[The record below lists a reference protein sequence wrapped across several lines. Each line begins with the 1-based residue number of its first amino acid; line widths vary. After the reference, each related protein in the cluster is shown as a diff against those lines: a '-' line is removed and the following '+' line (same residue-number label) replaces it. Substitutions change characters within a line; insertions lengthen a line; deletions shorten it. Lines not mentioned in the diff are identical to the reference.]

1 MGILQHPWN
10 HQIWAVCGRLA
21 DWPLAAGSHLLQARQ
36 TCVQFGSFVVLPVEA
51 VAYVWWFARPPSVA
65 LQRGVRAMWS
75 TAALWVPEGAG
86 CLPPHALDRPV
97 RPLSCPAPC
106 ALLEPPQCLCS

>member
-65 LQRGVRAMWS
+65 LQRGVRAVWS
-75 TAALWVPEGAG
+75 TEPCGCPKVQVA
-86 CLPPHALDRPV
+86 CLPTR
-97 RPLSCPAPC
+97 
-106 ALLEPPQCLCS
+106 